1 MYEFFLS
8 YARDNYSEYLK
19 EFHKDLSETVRM
31 KRGLRK
37 EDAVSFFDQQGIE
50 LGAAW
55 DPTLVQALQQSKV
68 MIALGSPLYFKQDY
82 CGREWEFF
90 QRRCAA
96 NPLPD
101 GSVPPLLKPVVW
113 VPYDFDK
120 LPPSVAVLQQTL
132 RETTAVH
139 NTKGLWYVLK
149 QKGKLRSAY
158 NDFIETLAD
167 DIITAGDK
175 YAVPPLAN
183 APLLESMSSAFAPVP
198 APIAVQPPGTPS
210 GPKHVRFIFAA
221 AHPATFGAARKP
233 DPYLVAG
240 AGEWKPFFP
249 KDERPVNPLL
259 AQVAAR
265 DDLLFSSSEVAF
277 GPNLIA
283 DIQDALKRRQIVVS
297 VVDPWTLYWDARQP
311 QPQYSPVLR
320 ELDQMM
326 GYHWCVLVPDADA
339 ECAPLRDDINKVL
352 RSTFDLHATL
362 YPNPLFYRE
371 GIQSA
376 PDLQSAVAEV
386 LIRLKEEITK
396 RAAVER
402 SVAAPLPRQ
411 VIQGPFAAG

>member
-1 MYEFFLS
+1 
-8 YARDNYSEYLK
+8 
-19 EFHKDLSETVRM
+19 
-31 KRGLRK
+31 
-37 EDAVSFFDQQGIE
+37 
-50 LGAAW
+50 
-55 DPTLVQALQQSKV
+55 
-68 MIALGSPLYFKQDY
+68 
-82 CGREWEFF
+82 
-90 QRRCAA
+90 
-96 NPLPD
+96 
-101 GSVPPLLKPVVW
+101 
-113 VPYDFDK
+113 
-120 LPPSVAVLQQTL
+120 
-132 RETTAVH
+132 
-139 NTKGLWYVLK
+139 
-149 QKGKLRSAY
+149 
-158 NDFIETLAD
+158 
-167 DIITAGDK
+167 
-175 YAVPPLAN
+175 
-183 APLLESMSSAFAPVP
+183 
-198 APIAVQPPGTPS
+198 
-210 GPKHVRFIFAA
+210 
-221 AHPATFGAARKP
+221 
-233 DPYLVAG
+233 
-240 AGEWKPFFP
+240 
-249 KDERPVNPLL
+249 
-259 AQVAAR
+259 
-265 DDLLFSSSEVAF
+265 VAF

-283 DIQDALKRRQIVVS
+283 DIQDALKRRQIVVI